1 MPNDA
6 YLDSSVRWKIQS
18 GRARTSEPRY
28 REIASD
34 LLDAGLATEVLRQ
47 IGAGK
52 EADVFLCLDRS
63 TLIAVKVYRTYRTSH
78 AVSRSMKLDA
88 IGHLAAWEYDML
100 VYAYRDGAPVPRPIR
115 REENAFAMQYFGTAE
130 APAPQLKDV
139 RSDAIGPLAERTF
152 RAVERLAEAGVVH
165 TDLSP
170 YNVLVDRGEP
180 WIIDVGSCLRVDRLG
195 MPPWL
200 NARKARDALEAGA
213 RHLGR
218 FFAAQGADV
227 DLEEFVGR
235 LMQRIDRYGILDG

>member
-18 GRARTSEPRY
+18 GQARTSEPRY
-28 REIASD
+28 RETVAD
-34 LLDAGLATEVLRQ
+34 LLDAGLATEVVRQ

-52 EADVFLCLDRS
+52 EADVFLCRDGP
-63 TLIAVKVYRTYRTSH
+63 TLVAVKVYRTYRTSH
-78 AVSRSMKLDA
+78 SVSRAMKLDS

-130 APAPQLKDV
+130 GPALQLKDV
-139 RSDAIGPLAERTF
+139 RSEAIGPLAARTF

-170 YNVLVDRGEP
+170 YNILVDRGEP

-195 MPPWL
+195 SPPWL
-200 NARKARDALEAGA
+200 TALKARDALEAGA
-213 RHLGR
+213 RHLGH
-218 FFAAQGADV
+218 FFEGQGAAI

-235 LMQRIDRYGILDG
+235 LMQRIDRYGILDR